1 MASSFIK
8 FLPVLF
14 ISIGIHLA
22 AIGQST
28 GTITYKELGLKFT
41 IPNGWVGQESE
52 GGFIMGHETTPGMI
66 MILLHD
72 QQYSMDQMR
81 QEAQAGIQMG
91 EGSYLGAIGTLS
103 QIDNSSIGGEFA
115 GTIDYHQAKAY
126 IIGKVNPHGFG
137 ITIMALTTEELYNNL
152 YQSLAQEVSNNTQFS
167 KATLAPGNDAGSW
180 KEALGN
186 TKLTYMD
193 SYYSGGGDYG
203 GGYSSKTVIDICTA
217 GYFNYYENSSV
228 SVSGDHSGA
237 YSHGSADGNGK
248 WNIQEKSGASYL
260 LLQFYDGTSQEF
272 KLEWG
277 ENKKLLLNGTRYF
290 RTWTGDEA
298 PSCN

>member
-1 MASSFIK
+1 MTSNYSK
-8 FLPVLF
+8 PLF
-14 ISIGIHLA
+14 ILIITISIQTA
-22 AIGQST
+22 AFGQNT
-28 GTITYKELGLKFT
+28 GTITYKELGLQFT

-52 GGFIMGHETTPGMI
+52 GNYIMGHETTPGMI
-66 MILLHD
+66 MVLFHD
-72 QQYSMDQMR
+72 QQYTTEQMQ
-81 QEAQAGIQMG
+81 QEAQTGIQMG
-91 EGSYLGAIGTLS
+91 EGSFLGTIGPLS

-115 GTIDYHQAKAY
+115 GTIDYQQAKAY

-137 ITIMALTTEELYNNL
+137 ITIMALTTEELYNNQ
-152 YQSLAQEVSNNTQFS
+152 YQSLAKEVSISTQFT
-167 KATLAPGNDAGSW
+167 KAKLAPGNDAGSW
-180 KEALGN
+180 KEALSN

-260 LLQFYDGTSQEF
+260 LLQFYDGTTQEF

-277 ENKKLLLNGTRYF
+277 ENKKLLLNGTRHF

-298 PSCN
+298 PNCN